1 MSAVADPPELGRMIA
16 CCGHLVK
23 QCGDNRL
30 RQAGYDVTPPQSHL
44 LMYLSRCRAGR
55 EVSQRELERELRL
68 KPSTVNGI
76 VNRLAEKGYVAR
88 RPSPEDG
95 RCRRVCLTES
105 GQAQAAALRAAL
117 DETNR
122 RFTAILTE
130 AEQAQMQALLG
141 RIIANL
147 ENEVNSV

>member
-1 MSAVADPPELGRMIA
+1 MNEPPDLGRMIA
-16 CCGHLVK
+16 CCGHLGM
-23 QCGDNRL
+23 QYTNRQL
-30 RQAGYDVTPPQSHL
+30 REAGCDVTPVQCHL
-44 LMYLSRCRAGR
+44 LMALSFCGGQAAT
-55 EVSQRELERELRL
+55 QRELEHELHLR
-68 KPSTVNGI
+68 PSRVNGI

-147 ENEVNSV
+147 ENEVNNA